1 MTPYQYKII
10 PAPTRGLRG
19 KGVKGAEGK
28 FANALEQ
35 VMNDMGA
42 QGWEYQRAE
51 TLPSEERSGLT
62 SKTTVF
68 RNVLVFRRLIET
80 DISAF
85 EPKLLDAPVVPVI
98 AEVEAPADPDTPP
111 TDSTTPDIET
121 EDDDPSG
128 VQDLSDSLKARAEQL
143 SKSD

>member
-111 TDSTTPDIET
+111 TEPTTPDIET